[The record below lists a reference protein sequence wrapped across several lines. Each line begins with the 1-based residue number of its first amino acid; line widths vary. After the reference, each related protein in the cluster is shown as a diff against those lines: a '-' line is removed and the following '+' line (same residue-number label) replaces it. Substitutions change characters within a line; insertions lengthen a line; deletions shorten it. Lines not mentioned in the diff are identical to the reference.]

1 MIKDHPI
8 FLESIRF
15 IKSNLIENNF
25 NYLENKVLE
34 RLVHTSGDFN
44 IQKLLEFSEG
54 ACEKGVKSLK
64 AGAPILTDTD
74 MAAAAIKTM
83 AKNTSGNKVVSAKKW
98 FNDNDFL
105 GLTKTA
111 YGIQKGWTELSA
123 KNLGIQSPIVVIGS
137 SPTALINL
145 LEILKNS
152 KQIPS
157 LIIGMPVGFIGVSQS
172 KKKLLSTNYPKIVIN
187 STRGG
192 AAMAAAAIN
201 ALLRESIHDNF

>member
-15 IKSNLIENNF
+15 IRSNLLENNF

-54 ACEKGVKSLK
+54 ACEKAVNSLK
-64 AGAPILTDTD
+64 DGAPILTDTD
-74 MAAAAIKTM
+74 MAAAAIKSM
-83 AKNTSGNKVVSAKKW
+83 AKNTNGNPVVSAKKW
-98 FNDNDFL
+98 FNDKDLL

-111 YGIQKGWTELSA
+111 YGIEKGWIELSA
-123 KNLGIQSPIVVIGS
+123 KNLGSQSPIIVIGS
-137 SPTALINL
+137 SPTALVNL

-152 KQIPS
+152 DQIPS
-157 LIIGMPVGFIGVSQS
+157 LIIGMPVGFVGVRQS
-172 KKKLLSTNYPKIVIN
+172 KKKLLNTNYPKVVLN

-192 AAMAAAAIN
+192 AAMAAATVN
-201 ALLRESIHDNF
+201 ALLRETV

>member
-1 MIKDHPI
+1 MIEDHPI

-15 IKSNLIENNF
+15 IRSKLGPNEF

-54 ACEKGVKSLK
+54 ACEKAMQSLK
-64 AGAPILTDTD
+64 QGAPILTDTD
-74 MAAAAIKTM
+74 MAASAIKSM
-83 AKNTSGNKVVSAKKW
+83 AKNTNGNKVVSAKKW
-98 FNDNDFL
+98 FNDKDLL

-111 YGIQKGWTELSA
+111 YGIEKGWIELSN
-123 KNLGIQSPIVVIGS
+123 KNLGTQSPLVVIGS
-137 SPTALINL
+137 SPTALLKL
-145 LEILKNS
+145 LEILENS

-157 LIIGMPVGFIGVSQS
+157 LIIGMPVGFIGVRQS
-172 KKKLLSTNYPKIVIN
+172 KNKLLSTNYPRIVLN

-192 AAMAAAAIN
+192 AAMAAATVN
-201 ALLRESIHDNF
+201 ALLRETF

>member
-1 MIKDHPI
+1 MVKDHPI
-8 FLESIRF
+8 FLESISF
-15 IKSNLIENNF
+15 IKSKLIKNNF

-54 ACEKGVKSLK
+54 ACEKAIKSLK
-64 AGAPILTDTD
+64 EGAPILTDTD
-74 MAAAAIKTM
+74 MAAAAIKSM
-83 AKNTSGNKVVSAKKW
+83 AKNTSGNSVISAKKW
-98 FNDNDFL
+98 FNDKDLL

-111 YGIQKGWTELSA
+111 YGIEKGWIELSA
-123 KNLGIQSPIVVIGS
+123 KNLGVKSPIIVIGS

-157 LIIGMPVGFIGVSQS
+157 LIIGMPVGFIGVRQS
-172 KKKLLSTNYPKIVIN
+172 KNKLLNTNYPRIVMN

-192 AAMAAAAIN
+192 AAMAAAAVN
-201 ALLRESIHDNF
+201 ALLRETI